1 VASGAAANSDRVV
14 AAPPGSAKSAAL
26 ALGGNPTGRETKFR
40 FPAGTP
46 DGDRER
52 RDAEAE
58 RKRGVRAVAR
68 QLVAP
73 PPLPSAGA
81 AIPGQTAA
89 PLGVTSAGLPGP
101 PLEPFVPWTGEDV
114 RDFTDELVELSE
126 AKRVSEFC
134 EAAKE
139 AKLPASLI
147 KDIQRDAHYPAKCK
161 AHFKTSLAGVV
172 AKWLNKTGISA
183 KNREEAAFLFYGA
196 TILLHGRRM
205 RAHLDAII
213 DEDRAER
220 EKSEK
225 AKEPAP
231 AATSILPLVATPA
244 KARAA

>member
-1 VASGAAANSDRVV
+1 MSITRHDQ
-14 AAPPGSAKSAAL
+14 SAILSL
-26 ALGGNPTGRETKFR
+26 AVEHGNT
-40 FPAGTP
+40 
-46 DGDRER
+46 
-52 RDAEAE
+52 
-58 RKRGVRAVAR
+58 V
-68 QLVAP
+68 
-73 PPLPSAGA
+73 
-81 AIPGQTAA
+81 
-89 PLGVTSAGLPGP
+89 
-101 PLEPFVPWTGEDV
+101 
-114 RDFTDELVELSE
+114 
-126 AKRVSEFC
+126 
-134 EAAKE
+134 
-139 AKLPASLI
+139 
-147 KDIQRDAHYPAKCK
+147 Y
-161 AHFKTSLAGVV
+161 LAGVV